1 MLCFTTKRPR
11 DRRRGFTL
19 MEAAIVT
26 AIVGI
31 GIVAMMELLAA
42 GTMANTQS
50 SELTTAM
57 GLASNIHERAI
68 ATPYDQLFTEFNDFS
83 RSPPVNAKKD
93 QISGMTGWQQ
103 VVDVL
108 YVDPDNVR
116 SFVPDSQP
124 TPITRVIVQINR
136 NGRPV
141 YATSWLMASGVE
153 D

>member
-1 MLCFTTKRPR
+1 MITRRRSTSSPAA
-11 DRRRGFTL
+11 RRGFTL

-57 GLASNIHERAI
+57 RLASNIHERAV
-68 ATPYDQLFTEFNDFS
+68 ATEYDQLFTEFNNKSF
-83 RSPPVNAKKD
+83 SPPVNAKKD
-93 QISGMTGWQQ
+93 AISGMPGWQQ
-103 VVDVL
+103 LVDAQ

-116 SFVPDSQP
+116 
-124 TPITRVIVQINR
+124 
-136 NGRPV
+136 
-141 YATSWLMASGVE
+141 
-153 D
+153 